1 MYNVYLG
8 MFCFFM
14 ETKQTKEKEYLG
26 GYYMKISKGKT
37 AGIISLIT
45 VILLLISSAI
55 SYRAAGSQTK
65 GMAGVIAVLVAACVV
80 DVAAIVVFV
89 NAAMKKALEPLA
101 DLQQFADGDYREG
114 QQAVQSGSVDAGDA
128 AKRVRKQIHDTITG
142 TRQEAGNIAETTAEA
157 YEGMASLNN
166 GIDEM
171 DQIMEV
177 LIGKVNE
184 VADAAS
190 TINEASNEIGTAV
203 NSVADKATEAA
214 DASGKISARADN
226 LLTTTVD
233 AKAQASQIYHS
244 TEDELEIALKE
255 VEKIEVIKTLSQE
268 IGGIAN
274 QTNLIALNAAIEAA
288 RAGEAGRGFAVV
300 ADEVRNLA
308 EHSQKTVDK
317 IQKVIDEV
325 VGSVMDLKDSSG
337 KLLDFMKEHVIK
349 DYHAMVDTAQQYQ
362 KDASFYD
369 GVSTDLGASAQE
381 MGASVEEM
389 LASLQTVTSL
399 TADIV
404 TDVSN
409 VASTMQNTNVDSEEI
424 LRKMSILERSSR
436 ALQEIVGNFQV

>member
-1 MYNVYLG
+1 
-8 MFCFFM
+8 MFTWICFVFLWG
-14 ETKQTKEKEYLG
+14 TKQTKEKNYLG
-26 GYYMKISKGKT
+26 GDYMKISKGKT

-65 GMAGVIAVLVAACVV
+65 GMAGVIAVLVIACVV
-80 DVAAIVVFV
+80 DVAAIVVLV
-89 NAAMKKALEPLA
+89 NAAMKKAMEPLA
-101 DLQQFADGDYREG
+101 DLRQFADGDYREG
-114 QQAVQSGSVDAGDA
+114 QTAVQSESGEA